1 MTMRAMIVEEL
12 GEPEVFKSAT
22 VPRPEIKPGHLLIR
36 VEATSVNPLDCK
48 LRSIQLPFSSPL
60 PAVLHGDIA
69 GVVEAVGE
77 GVSDFQAGDEVYACA
92 GGVGPY
98 SGALAEYM
106 AVDADLAAHK
116 PRSRSMAEAAALPLV
131 TLTAWESLIDRAGV
145 EAGDKVLVHAAAG
158 GVGHVAIQ
166 LAKWRGAEVFATASS
181 DEKMKIARD
190 LGADAAINY
199 KQDSVADYVGAHT
212 GGKGFDVVF
221 DTVGGDNLERSF
233 EAARIMGAV
242 VTIAGGGEHNLMLMQ
257 GKGLTLHVES
267 MLFPLLGGSGRAEQG
282 EILRKTAKL
291 VDEGKLKPLIDPNA
305 FTIDRVAEAHRH
317 LESGKAVGKVVLTW

>member
-1 MTMRAMIVEEL
+1 MRAMIVEEL

-116 PRSRSMAEAAALPLV
+116 PRSLSMAEAAALPLV

-199 KQDSVADYVGAHT
+199 KQ
-212 GGKGFDVVF
+212 
-221 DTVGGDNLERSF
+221 
-233 EAARIMGAV
+233 
-242 VTIAGGGEHNLMLMQ
+242 
-257 GKGLTLHVES
+257 
-267 MLFPLLGGSGRAEQG
+267 
-282 EILRKTAKL
+282 
-291 VDEGKLKPLIDPNA
+291 
-305 FTIDRVAEAHRH
+305 
-317 LESGKAVGKVVLTW
+317 